1 MKDYESLIER
11 LFDENSRVD
20 TTDAQRE
27 ANEFRIKQIRLM
39 NRPIPPN
46 TPYIR
51 FDPIT
56 ERLQD
61 SNYSYAPSKLLSK

>member
-1 MKDYESLIER
+1 MTNYETLIGR
-11 LFDENSRVD
+11 LLDENSRVD

-39 NRPIPPN
+39 NRPIPPI

-61 SNYSYAPSKLLSK
+61 SNYHYAPSKPLSK